1 MQRKFFFIFKDLG
14 LFFGTFEALEVKKTA
29 ERIQPS
35 PANAKVWP
43 LRYTWGKASVTDFAL
58 NNYNVCAN
66 FGLRFGRLP
75 LHLIHHPFAAEGLS
89 QKLVFLLALLLHP
102 QPLRKVFLEETRL
115 RHEWELW
122 QGKASY

>member
-14 LFFGTFEALEVKKTA
+14 LFFGSFSGLEVKKTA
-29 ERIQPS
+29 ERIYPVS
-35 PANAKVWP
+35 TNPKVWP

-66 FGLRFGRLP
+66 FGPRFGRLP
-75 LHLIHHPFAAEGLS
+75 LHLIHHPLAAKGFS
-89 QKLVFLLALLLHP
+89 QKFVFLLALLLHP
-102 QPLRKVFLEETRL
+102 QPLRKVLLEETRL

-122 QGKASY
+122 QGKASR